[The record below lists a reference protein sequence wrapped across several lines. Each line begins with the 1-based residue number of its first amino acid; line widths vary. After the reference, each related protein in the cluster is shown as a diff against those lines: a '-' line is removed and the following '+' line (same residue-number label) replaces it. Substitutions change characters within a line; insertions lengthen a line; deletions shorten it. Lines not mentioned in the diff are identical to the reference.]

1 MATDEVELH
10 TAHVPQAAGTRHT
23 DPVGRH
29 WAMNLIGIAL
39 ILGICYWAETVL
51 AVMLVSVLFAFILA
65 PVVDV
70 LMRLRL
76 PRGVAAAVAVLLL
89 MSVVSAIVYYSANQ
103 ASVFLQDLPKYSG
116 KIREEI
122 MHFRKK
128 AQSLEALNEG
138 PERGVVNVHPTQ
150 DWTEI
155 LTRGVGSASAAILAA
170 SFIPFLVYFM
180 LSWQQHVRSATV
192 MLFPMQNRHTAYTT
206 LGLISQ
212 MIRRFMVGN
221 LLIGS
226 LIGFASTIVFGIL
239 GLPFFYF
246 VGFISGFLSL
256 IPYMGIVLALAP
268 PVFVGIG
275 HIASEDFF
283 YVIITVLGL
292 HVIALNIL
300 YPKVLGNR
308 LQLNPLAVTMS
319 ALLWAWLWGAIGL
332 LLAIPITAA
341 TKIIFDHIESL
352 KPYGAWLG
360 E

>member
-1 MATDEVELH
+1 MPMATENAEVQ
-10 TAHVPQAAGTRHT
+10 PQAVALSAAHAE
-23 DPVGRH
+23 PPKRH
-29 WAMNLIGIAL
+29 WAFNLLGIVL
-39 ILGICYWAETVL
+39 ILGLCYWGETVL
-51 AVMLVSVLFAFILA
+51 AVVLVSVLLAFILA
-65 PVVDV
+65 PVVDL
-70 LMRLRL
+70 LMRMRL
-76 PRGVAAAVAVLLL
+76 PRSVASAFAVLML
-89 MSVVSAIVYYSANQ
+89 MVAGGVVVYYSANQ
-103 ASVFLQDLPKYSG
+103 ASSFLQDLPKYSG

-122 MHFRKK
+122 THFRKQ

-138 PERGVVNVHPTQ
+138 PEKGVVNVHSTQ

-192 MLFPMQNRHTAYTT
+192 MLFPMDNRHTAYVT

-212 MIRRFMVGN
+212 MIRSFMVGN
-221 LLIGS
+221 LLIGL
-226 LIGFASTIVFGIL
+226 LIGFASTLVFGVL
-239 GLPFFYF
+239 GIPFFYF

-268 PVFVGIG
+268 PVFLGVGHLG
-275 HIASEDFF
+275 SEDFF

-292 HVIALNIL
+292 HVIAVNIL

-319 ALLWAWLWGAIGL
+319 ALVWAWLWGAIGL

-341 TKIIFDHIESL
+341 TKIIFDHVESL

>member
-1 MATDEVELH
+1 MPMATQNAELQ
-10 TAHVPQAAGTRHT
+10 PQDAVLGAA
-23 DPVGRH
+23 PPEPAKRH
-29 WAMNLIGIAL
+29 WALNLLGIVL
-39 ILGICYWAETVL
+39 ILGLCYWGETVL
-51 AVMLVSVLFAFILA
+51 AVVLVSVLLAFILA

-76 PRGVAAAVAVLLL
+76 PRSVASGFAVLML
-89 MSVVSAIVYYSANQ
+89 MAAIGVVVYYSANQ
-103 ASVFLQDLPKYSG
+103 ASSFLQDLPKYSG
-116 KIREEI
+116 KIRQEI
-122 MHFRKK
+122 THFRKQ

-138 PERGVVNVHPTQ
+138 PEKGVVNVHPTQ
-150 DWTEI
+150 DWTEV
-155 LTRGVGSASAAILAA
+155 LTRGVGSASGAILAA

-192 MLFPMQNRHTAYTT
+192 MLFPMDNRHTAYVT

-212 MIRRFMVGN
+212 MIRSFMVGN
-221 LLIGS
+221 LLIGL

-239 GLPFFYF
+239 GIPFFYF

-268 PVFVGIG
+268 PVFLGVG
-275 HIASEDFF
+275 HLASQDFF
-283 YVIITVLGL
+283 YVIVTVLGL
-292 HVIALNIL
+292 HVIAVNIL

-319 ALLWAWLWGAIGL
+319 ALVWAVLWGAIGL
-332 LLAIPITAA
+332 LLAVPITAA
-341 TKIIFDHIESL
+341 TKIIFDHVESL

>member
-1 MATDEVELH
+1 MEREETEIRLPEAEAVG
-10 TAHVPQAAGTRHT
+10 VPRPE
-23 DPVGRH
+23 PVRRH
-29 WAMNLIGIAL
+29 WAMNLLGIAL
-39 ILGICYWAETVL
+39 ILGLCYWGETVL

-76 PRGVAAAVAVLLL
+76 PRGVAAAFAVLML
-89 MSVVSAIVYYSANQ
+89 MGAISAIVYYSANQ

-122 MHFRKK
+122 THFRKR

-138 PERGVVNVHPTQ
+138 PEKGVLNVHPTQ
-150 DWTEI
+150 DWTDL
-155 LTRGVGSASAAILAA
+155 LTRGVGSASGAILAA
-170 SFIPFLVYFM
+170 SFVPFLVYFM

-192 MLFPMQNRHTAYTT
+192 MLFPMASRHTAYVT

-212 MIRRFMVGN
+212 MIRSFMVGN
-221 LLIGS
+221 LVIGL

-239 GLPFFYF
+239 GIPFFYF

-256 IPYMGIVLALAP
+256 IPYTGTVLALAP
-268 PVFVGIG
+268 PIFLGVG
-275 HIASEDFF
+275 HLASQDFF
-283 YVIITVLGL
+283 YVVITVLGL
-292 HVIALNIL
+292 HVIAVNVL

-319 ALLWAWLWGAIGL
+319 ALLWAVLWGAIGL

-341 TKIIFDHIESL
+341 TKIIFDHVESL